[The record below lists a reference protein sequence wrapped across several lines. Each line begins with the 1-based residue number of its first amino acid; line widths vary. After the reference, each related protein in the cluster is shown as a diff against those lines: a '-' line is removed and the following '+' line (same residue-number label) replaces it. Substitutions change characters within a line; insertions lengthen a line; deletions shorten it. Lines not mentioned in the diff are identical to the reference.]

1 MLLEPVLGEASAQP
15 GIRANVMGPGI
26 VTIDR
31 VKPWTYDMDIYV
43 WSSFFKH
50 SCMEY
55 SPAPFTP

>member
-1 MLLEPVLGEASAQP
+1 MLLEPVLGGAYAQP

-31 VKPWTYDMDIYV
+31 AKPWTYDMDSYV
-43 WSSFFKH
+43 WNSLFKY